1 MWVLYGDLGRLG
13 LARRVLLGAEECLEL
28 ADLLLGLLPSL
39 VVRLDHIGGG
49 LEELLRC
56 CPSLELL
63 GLGLRVVRCEV
74 FDLLRYMGTQAQD
87 GRLHCK

>member
-39 VVRLDHIGGG
+39 VV
-49 LEELLRC
+49 
-56 CPSLELL
+56 
-63 GLGLRVVRCEV
+63 
-74 FDLLRYMGTQAQD
+74 TA
-87 GRLHCK
+87 